1 MICFISGLIVCPGPV
16 YSSLILKDRQG
27 SSFPHAGQSC
37 RAGPVSL
44 CPPHLVLLWDRGGGQ
59 RDPLVWRVFLFE
71 RWRAWRLPSALSPHR
86 FWEKITAG
94 VHMIRSIS
102 SGYAICCSLGVTG
115 NVHIHHKKIS
125 VGQFTRYCCCRMKTP
140 GSSSLK
146 EHVREGQLKS
156 CWIINNH
163 INMNRCDGAICRLA
177 ELFDFTSLEKLAKGM
192 CPVKAMHLVTSEHL
206 SHRGMNLG

>member
-1 MICFISGLIVCPGPV
+1 MVRV
-16 YSSLILKDRQG
+16 T
-27 SSFPHAGQSC
+27 
-37 RAGPVSL
+37 SL
-44 CPPHLVLLWDRGGGQ
+44 CGGVNLWKLHEVNNQSMNDLLYLWIDSLSWSGIFFLNPQKTDRVLYSHTLGRAAELGLSLSVLHIWFCSGTGEGGQ
-59 RDPLVWRVFLFE
+59 REQGDPLVWRVFLSE
-71 RWRAWRLPSALSPHR
+71 KWRAWRLASALSPHC

-94 VHMIRSIS
+94 VHMISSIS

-163 INMNRCDGAICRLA
+163 IKINRCDAGRLNR
-177 ELFDFTSLEKLAKGM
+177 LILL
-192 CPVKAMHLVTSEHL
+192 PL
-206 SHRGMNLG
+206 SN